1 MAILQYVGI
10 HLKGELMED
19 DNHEETS
26 KAKESA
32 LSKDAILLYIQVG
45 LSALL
50 GLSAFAYPLGIDV
63 AKEVA
68 EYFFVGSSA
77 LFLLI
82 GGSIAVLSKNR
93 LVARTGEI
101 LILTILM
108 SLGMSVAHLLQI
120 LLDSDFKP
128 NLQVGIYETQDFTSA
143 LSSGGKIYAQLIL
156 IFCFAL
162 LIVTLIKLKPTA
174 KNLEVR
180 QWVAITGIFIFSVMF
195 YFYGFIGSNF
205 DLKDAGELF
214 YKNNIYEAVTY
225 LCIGALLILLA
236 GSEKEIFW
244 TITAIYFAGELYT
257 STLRLNSDIYAFLR
271 AQQLFVLISCVLTL
285 LAIER
290 LFLLA
295 TGRESMGY
303 KKLLEKMRA

>member
-1 MAILQYVGI
+1 
-10 HLKGELMED
+10 
-19 DNHEETS
+19 
-26 KAKESA
+26 
-32 LSKDAILLYIQVG
+32 
-45 LSALL
+45 
-50 GLSAFAYPLGIDV
+50 
-63 AKEVA
+63 
-68 EYFFVGSSA
+68 
-77 LFLLI
+77 
-82 GGSIAVLSKNR
+82 
-93 LVARTGEI
+93 
-101 LILTILM
+101 M
-108 SLGMSVAHLLQI
+108 SLGMSLAHLLQI

-128 NLQVGIYETQDFTSA
+128 NLQVGTYETQDFTSA
-143 LSSGGKIYAQLIL
+143 LSSGGKIYALLIL

-195 YFYGFIGSNF
+195 YFYGFIDSNF